1 MPDTVLTQENSGG
14 ILELLRSQEARSVKL
29 EDESQKTFWKRMT
42 TSASTSALFLG
53 LVLTF
58 ASLFDTFVSK
68 PEADRISRISQF
80 NQAVNAAAKT
90 RQEILQ
96 SSQDPKL
103 QVAIQSEAVPQ
114 ILNDLSTARAMLR
127 DLATDDV
134 GIPQLTILISE
145 AFTAGDIVAAK
156 EFVARAVSKTDATP
170 YLRSEAKRYEGRLYF
185 LTGDPVRGWQSYQD
199 ALSALGDSQF
209 VMAARAYDLGDLV
222 LIEYPTGACEHAET
236 DLKRF
241 VETVRGPDV
250 PQQARLQLLAVVR
263 SQLGQTQG
271 PRCPFPENLPTL
283 LAD

>member
-1 MPDTVLTQENSGG
+1 MQDMVSPQENSGG
-14 ILELLRSQEARSVKL
+14 ILEMLRSQEARLVKL
-29 EDESQKTFWKRMT
+29 EDESKTTFWKRMT

-58 ASLFDTFVSK
+58 ASLYDTFVSK

-96 SSQDPKL
+96 SPGDPKV
-103 QVAIQSEAVPQ
+103 QMAIQSEAVPQ
-114 ILNDLSTARAMLR
+114 ILNDISTARAMLR
-127 DLATDDV
+127 DLASDDV
-134 GIPQLTILISE
+134 GVPQLTILIYE

-156 EFVARAVSKTDATP
+156 EFVARAVAKTDVTP
-170 YLRSEAKRYEGRLYF
+170 YLHSEAKRYEGRMYF
-185 LTGDPVRGWQSYQD
+185 LTGDPVHGRQSYQE

-209 VMAARAYDLGDLV
+209 VAAQRAYDLGDLV
-222 LIEYPTGACEHAET
+222 LIEYQTGTCEHAET
-236 DLKRF
+236 DLKSF

-250 PQQARLQLLAVVR
+250 PQQSRLQLLAVVR

-271 PRCPFPENLPTL
+271 LRCPFPENLPTL